1 LKLEKRDVLFVIGVS
16 AVYCFLAAGF
26 SLVSTI
32 LPDKMVLTNP
42 IEHGSLSLKEITGHF
57 AWGAVA
63 AIVTLR
69 VRYILLGGFLAVLI
83 DSDHLIGLLHV
94 EGIPRMGHSI
104 TFAIVAVVV
113 LMLVFRKN
121 DYRLGVIVGTSILT
135 HISYDIFS
143 TEYGFP
149 ILTPFV
155 NKIIEFPRE
164 DWILFE
170 ITAIAIIGIV
180 SFLVTRKESI
190 EKSVSTQ

>member
-1 LKLEKRDVLFVIGVS
+1 MKLEKKEVLFVIAVS
-16 AVYCFLAAGF
+16 AVYCSLAAGF

-32 LPDKMVLTNP
+32 LPDKTVLTNP
-42 IEHGSLSLKEITGHF
+42 IEHGSLNLKEITGHF
-57 AWGAVA
+57 VWGIVA

-83 DSDHLIGLLHV
+83 DADHLIGLLHV

-104 TFAIVAVVV
+104 TFAIVAMIVLVV
-113 LMLVFRKN
+113 LFSRN
-121 DYRLGVIVGTSILT
+121 DYRLGAIVGTSVLT

-164 DWILFE
+164 DWIIFE
-170 ITAIAIIGIV
+170 IAAITIIGIV
-180 SFLVTRKESI
+180 SFLVTKKEST
-190 EKSVSTQ
+190 SRTFVR

>member
-1 LKLEKRDVLFVIGVS
+1 MKLEKRDILFVIGVS
-16 AVYCFLAAGF
+16 VVYCSLAAGF
-26 SLVSTI
+26 SMVSTI
-32 LPDKMVLTNP
+32 FPDKMVLTNP
-42 IEHGSLSLKEITGHF
+42 IEHGSLSLKEIIGHF

-94 EGIPRMGHSI
+94 NGIPRMGHSI
-104 TFAIVAVVV
+104 TFAIVAVIV
-113 LMLVFRKN
+113 LMLVFRRN
-121 DYRLGVIVGTSILT
+121 DYLLGAIAGTSILT

-149 ILTPFV
+149 IFAPFV
-155 NKIIEFPRE
+155 NKIIPFPRA

-170 ITAIAIIGIV
+170 IVAIAIIGIV
-180 SFLVTRKESI
+180 SFLATRKESV
-190 EKSVSTQ
+190 EKSASTQ

>member
-1 LKLEKRDVLFVIGVS
+1 MKLEKRDVLFVIGVS
-16 AVYCFLAAGF
+16 AVYCSLAAGF
-26 SLVSTI
+26 SIVSTI

-63 AIVTLR
+63 AIMTLR

-104 TFAIVAVVV
+104 TFAIVAMIV

-121 DYRLGVIVGTSILT
+121 DYRLGAIVGTSILT

-149 ILTPFV
+149 IFTPFV
-155 NKIIEFPRE
+155 NKIIQFPRA

-170 ITAIAIIGIV
+170 IVAIAIIGIV

>member
-1 LKLEKRDVLFVIGVS
+1 MKLEKKDVLFVIAVS
-16 AVYCFLAAGF
+16 AVYCSLAACF

-32 LPDKMVLTNP
+32 LPDKIILTNP
-42 IEHGSLSLKEITGHF
+42 IEHGGLNLKEITGHF
-57 AWGAVA
+57 AWGIVA

-104 TFAIVAVVV
+104 TFAIVAVIV
-113 LMLVFRKN
+113 LMILFHKN
-121 DYRLGVIVGTSILT
+121 DYRLGAIVGTSILT

-149 ILTPFV
+149 IFTPFV

-170 ITAIAIIGIV
+170 IAAIAIIGIV
-180 SFLVTRKESI
+180 SFLVTKKESAQ
-190 EKSVSTQ
+190 SRTFVR

>member
-1 LKLEKRDVLFVIGVS
+1 MKLEKKDVLFVIGVS
-16 AVYCFLAAGF
+16 AVYCSLAAGF

-42 IEHGSLSLKEITGHF
+42 IEYGSLSLKEITGHF
-57 AWGAVA
+57 AWGVVA

-113 LMLVFRKN
+113 LMLVFHKN
-121 DYRLGVIVGTSILT
+121 DYRLGAIVGTSILT
-135 HISYDIFS
+135 HVSYDIFS

-149 ILTPFV
+149 IFTPFV
-155 NKIIEFPRE
+155 NKIIQFPRE
-164 DWILFE
+164 DWVLFE
-170 ITAIAIIGIV
+170 IVAIAIIGIV
-180 SFLVTRKESI
+180 SFVVTRKESI
-190 EKSVSTQ
+190 EKSVPTQ

>member
-1 LKLEKRDVLFVIGVS
+1 MKLEKRDVLFVIGVS
-16 AVYCFLAAGF
+16 VVYCSLAAGF
-26 SLVSTI
+26 SMVSTI

-42 IEHGSLSLKEITGHF
+42 IEHGSLSLKEIIGHF

-104 TFAIVAVVV
+104 TFAIVAMIV
-113 LMLVFRKN
+113 LMLVFRRN
-121 DYRLGVIVGTSILT
+121 DYLLGAIAGTSTLT

-149 ILTPFV
+149 IFTPFV
-155 NKIIEFPRE
+155 NKIILFPRA

-170 ITAIAIIGIV
+170 IVAIAIIGIV
-180 SFLVTRKESI
+180 SFLATRKESV
-190 EKSVSTQ
+190 EKSASTQ

>member
-1 LKLEKRDVLFVIGVS
+1 MKLEKRDVLFVIGVS
-16 AVYCFLAAGF
+16 VVYCSLAAGF
-26 SLVSTI
+26 SMVSTI

-42 IEHGSLSLKEITGHF
+42 IEHGSLSLKEIIGHF

-104 TFAIVAVVV
+104 TFAIVAMIV
-113 LMLVFRKN
+113 LMLVFRRN
-121 DYRLGVIVGTSILT
+121 DYLLGAIAGTSILT

-149 ILTPFV
+149 IFTPFV
-155 NKIIEFPRE
+155 NKIILFPRA

-170 ITAIAIIGIV
+170 IVAIAIIGIV
-180 SFLVTRKESI
+180 SFLSTRKESV
-190 EKSVSTQ
+190 EKSASTQ

>member
-1 LKLEKRDVLFVIGVS
+1 MKLEKRDVLFIIGVS
-16 AVYCFLAAGF
+16 AVYCSLAAGF

-32 LPDKMVLTNP
+32 LPDKMALTNP

-83 DSDHLIGLLHV
+83 DSDHLVSLLHV

-104 TFAIVAVVV
+104 TFAIIAVIV

-121 DYRLGVIVGTSILT
+121 DYRLGAIVGTSILA

-149 ILTPFV
+149 IFTPFV
-155 NKIIEFPRE
+155 NRIIEFPRE

-170 ITAIAIIGIV
+170 IAAIAIIGVV
-180 SFLVTRKESI
+180 SFLVTRKHNI
-190 EKSVSTQ
+190 TN